1 VRLIFAA
8 SAVLVFYGFDLEP
21 SPRAS
26 SRPVSSLD
34 PQHNF
39 QQHKA
44 RIFSGCRDGEA
55 DGSGL
60 QSAFGRGSTVVKLWT
75 SGRLWLADAPKAE
88 SGEMAVFVGSSRE
101 PMQPKPRLR

>member
-1 VRLIFAA
+1 MVCKLNTAFFESPVRLIFAA

-21 SPRAS
+21 LPRPS

-60 QSAFGRGSTVVKLWT
+60 QSAFGRGSTVGFEIVDG
-75 SGRLWLADAPKAE
+75 GRLWLTGRAQ
-88 SGEMAVFVGSSRE
+88 G
-101 PMQPKPRLR
+101 